1 MLQKLSHPDLDN
13 PVFVEG
19 LPGFGNVGKIA
30 AQLLAQFI
38 NAKLVAKYY
47 SPFFPDYVDVNKD
60 GICSPPCYKF
70 YASKS
75 KETVG
80 AIILTGNAQPPLDNV
95 VAHYV
100 ICEETLDYIES
111 LGCDFIITTGGVP
124 SPKKKKDVYVAATSS
139 KLAAEVMEKGG
150 VIYGKGRVMGA
161 TGLLLGLAKKR
172 RMKGICLLGGTEGL
186 QPDKDA
192 GLKVYQL
199 LLKILGLNVPRTI
212 NERGK
217 S

>member
-1 MLQKLSHPDLDN
+1 MKEFSHPDLDT
-13 PVFVEG
+13 PVFIEG
-19 LPGFGNVGKIA
+19 LPGFGNVGNVA
-30 AQLLAQFI
+30 AKLLAQFI

-47 SPFFPDYVDVNKD
+47 SPFFPDYVDVDND

-70 YASKS
+70 YASES

-100 ICEETLDYIES
+100 ICEEILDYIAS
-111 LGCDFIITTGGVP
+111 LGCEFVITIGGVP
-124 SPKKKKDVYVAATSS
+124 SPSKKKDVYVAATS
-139 KLAAEVMEKGG
+139 KGLAAEVMDKGG
-150 VIYGKGRVMGA
+150 VIYGKGRVMGV

-172 RMKGICLLGGTEGL
+172 GMNGICLLGGTEGL

-199 LLKILGLNVPRTI
+199 LLKILGLNITSTKNAI
-212 NERGK
+212 GN